1 MALPYRSIACCI
13 DDTPA
18 AEEALAHARSLAE
31 VHSAALSLVH
41 VGPYPLLVEEVE
53 GQMVVRREDL
63 NAAAREWITRRA
75 AGVPG
80 AEAVFLEGFPGP
92 AVVEW
97 AAGAGVDL
105 LVTAAHHG
113 RLEGLLLGS
122 FAHHL
127 VNQSPCPV
135 LIVRPH
141 PTAR

>member
-1 MALPYRSIACCI
+1 
-13 DDTPA
+13 
-18 AEEALAHARSLAE
+18 
-31 VHSAALSLVH
+31 VH
-41 VGPYPLLVEEVE
+41 VGPYPLLTEEVDGE
-53 GQMVVRREDL
+53 MVVRREDL
-63 NAAAREWITRRA
+63 NATAREWITRRA
-75 AGVPG
+75 AGIPG

-97 AAGAGVDL
+97 AEQAGVDL

-127 VNQSPCPV
+127 VNSSPCPV

-141 PTAR
+141 PTRR